1 MIWMVLLVLI
11 AAYWGV
17 RILVV
22 RHRAERGWW
31 AATPDKYPET
41 PSEPPA
47 VSICVPARD
56 EAAVIGDCV
65 KGLLGQDWPNIRELI
80 IVDDRSSDGTA
91 EAALKAADGD
101 PRVRVITGDGPPD
114 GWMGKSAACWRAQ
127 QEAGGEWLLFVDA
140 DVALHPR
147 ALSVAMGA
155 ARYHGAQM
163 VSWLGQLVSRTFW
176 ERVVMPFIADTIAVF
191 SPLASVN
198 DPGKDDCLANGQFIL
213 ISRQA
218 YDDVG
223 GHETIRASVIDDVSL
238 GREVK
243 HNSVHRYVLLQSLG
257 LMRVRMYDSLGAIWR
272 GFTKNFY
279 AASKQQAGLLLLVV
293 IYLLLT
299 SVLPWIV
306 FPWALLEGQGDL
318 AAAAALGIAATLGYR
333 MYTLR
338 WNPTLSWALLL
349 HPLAALV
356 TSGIIL
362 DSVIRGKGWREPV
375 SWKGRPAA

>member
-1 MIWMVLLVLI
+1 MVWIWLLVLI
-11 AAYWGV
+11 AAYWGI
-17 RILVV
+17 RILAV
-22 RHRAERGWW
+22 RHRAQRGWW
-31 AATPDKYPET
+31 AATPDKYPDE
-41 PSEPPA
+41 PKEPPA

-56 EAAVIGDCV
+56 EAGVIGDCV
-65 KGLLGQDWPNIRELI
+65 QGLLSQDWPNIRELI

-91 EAALKAADGD
+91 EAALKAAGGD
-101 PRVRVITGDGPPD
+101 PRVRVITGEGPPE

-147 ALSVAMGA
+147 ALTVAMGA
-155 ARYHGAQM
+155 ARHHGAQM

-238 GREVK
+238 GRQVK
-243 HNSVHRYVLLQSLG
+243 HNSLHRYVLLQSLG

-279 AASKQQAGLLLLVV
+279 AASKEQAGWLVLVV
-293 IYLLLT
+293 VYLLLT

-306 FPWALLEGQGDL
+306 FPWALAEGNGDL

-356 TSGIIL
+356 TAGIIL

>member
-1 MIWMVLLVLI
+1 MKILLILVAL
-11 AAYWGV
+11 YWGI
-17 RILVV
+17 RILAV
-22 RHRAERGWW
+22 HFRAGRGWW
-31 AATPDKYPET
+31 AATPDHHPDAPE
-41 PSEPPA
+41 EPPP

-65 KGLLGQDWPNIRELI
+65 RGLLAQDYANIRELI
-80 IVDDRSSDGTA
+80 VVDDRSSDGTA
-91 EAALKAADGD
+91 DAAVAAADGD
-101 PRVRVITGDGPPD
+101 PRLRVIAGDGPPE

-127 QEAGGEWLLFVDA
+127 QEAVGDWLLFVDA

-155 ARYHGAQM
+155 ARHHGAQM
-163 VSWLGQLVSRTFW
+163 VSWLGQLVSRSFW
-176 ERVVMPFIADTIAVF
+176 ERVVMPFIADLIAVF
-191 SPLASVN
+191 SPLAKVN
-198 DPGKDDCLANGQFIL
+198 DPDCDDCLANGQFIL

-257 LMRVRMYDSLGAIWR
+257 LMRTRMYDSLGAIWR
-272 GFTKNFY
+272 GFAKNFY
-279 AASKQQAGLLLLVV
+279 AASKQQAGWLVLVV
-293 IYLLLT
+293 VYLLIT
-299 SVLPWIV
+299 SVLPWVV
-306 FPWALLEGQGDL
+306 FIWAAFAGNGDL
-318 AAAAALGIAATLGYR
+318 AAAGALGIAATLGYR

-356 TSGIIL
+356 TGGIIL
-362 DSVIRGKGWREPV
+362 DSVMRGKGWRKPV